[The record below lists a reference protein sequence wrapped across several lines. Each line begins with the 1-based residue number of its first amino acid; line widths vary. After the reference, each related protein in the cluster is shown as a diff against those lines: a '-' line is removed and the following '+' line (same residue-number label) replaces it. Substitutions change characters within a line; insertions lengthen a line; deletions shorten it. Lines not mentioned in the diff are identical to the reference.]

1 MENAQVGVL
10 NTPDSLISLS
20 LNSNI
25 NIWSHADI
33 EAGSKHPTDVIQGH
47 SNYVNNLAF
56 ADGILVSS
64 DIDGKIFSWTRD
76 TVIPLAA
83 SFKGDGQTIAISILE
98 SSNDIVFSGI
108 ADGTIKR
115 SFRVSPDSHIYE
127 YKNSVKVSAAPLAV
141 TPSADKKGLYVLMN
155 NNKVALLDGET
166 FTVAKESELKG
177 YEATSITYTA
187 VTNELWV
194 GDKKGTLHILDA
206 NDFS

>member
-1 MENAQVGVL
+1 MGVL

-76 TVIPLAA
+76 TVIPLAE
-83 SFKGDGQTIAISILE
+83 SFKGDGQTISISILA
-98 SSNDIVFSGI
+98 SCNDIVFSGI

-115 SFRVSPDSHIYE
+115 SFRVSQDSHIYE
-127 YKNSVKVSAAPLAV
+127 YKNAVKVSAAPLAV
-141 TPSADKKGLYVLMN
+141 TPSADKRGLYVLMN

-166 FTVAKESELKG
+166 FTVAKEFELKG
-177 YEATSITYTA
+177 YEAMSISYTA

-194 GDKKGTLHILDA
+194 GDKKGTLHILDG